1 MEVGRDQGGRVS
13 ALCPT
18 RAVQQSTSSA
28 VGLRNQPR
36 SPADGDDGQ
45 PDAEGVE
52 KTPASGGC
60 TRLAQGSSIIT
71 HIASSSGFDCRPAV
85 PGRHAETLLSQKGR
99 GLTAETHKENYNGKW
114 FHGSNFLGSAVIRY

>member
-28 VGLRNQPR
+28 VRLKNCYKNQPR

-52 KTPASGGC
+52 KTPAGGGC

-71 HIASSSGFDCRPAV
+71 QHRPRQDSIVAQQRQV
-85 PGRHAETLLSQKGR
+85 QSKPHRHAETLLSNKKGE
-99 GLTAETHKENYNGKW
+99 A
-114 FHGSNFLGSAVIRY
+114 